1 MTSPLVFYLALETVY
16 IMRNK
21 TLIFLEVNEMKKYVF
36 RKKFNY
42 TTEIEKFM
50 ERCVGKNQYKLI
62 DPKHVSI
69 DKFNVT
75 VALTHTKYFYDK
87 KETLEKEGFTMT
99 REEV

>member
-1 MTSPLVFYLALETVY
+1 
-16 IMRNK
+16 
-21 TLIFLEVNEMKKYVF
+21 MKKYVF

-75 VALTHTKYFYDK
+75 VALTRTKYFYDK

>member
-1 MTSPLVFYLALETVY
+1 
-16 IMRNK
+16 
-21 TLIFLEVNEMKKYVF
+21 MKKFVF

-42 TTEIEKFM
+42 TTEIDKFM

-69 DKFNVT
+69 DNLNVT
-75 VALTHTKYFYDK
+75 VALTYSKYFHDRK
-87 KETLEKEGFTMT
+87 NTLEKEGFIMT